1 VLRVGDGTQIN
12 IWLDSWIPNGVT
24 RRPITP
30 RGHTILN
37 KVSDLID
44 PISSEW
50 DVSLINEIFWE
61 EDVKHILA
69 ILLKHGMEDSLAWH
83 FGSKGSFSVKS
94 AYHVLTDRKELSRR
108 RQLGESNT
116 KPNTSC
122 IFKWRQI

>member
-1 VLRVGDGTQIN
+1 
-12 IWLDSWIPNGVT
+12 
-24 RRPITP
+24 
-30 RGHTILN
+30 
-37 KVSDLID
+37 
-44 PISSEW
+44 
-50 DVSLINEIFWE
+50 
-61 EDVKHILA
+61 
-69 ILLKHGMEDSLAWH
+69 MEDSLAWH